1 MLMVS
6 SSTSGAMYLE
16 WKKELCTEHKD
27 GYLYQ
32 RIDAEV
38 WVCEIAA
45 PMQLFGEQKQALSST
60 AQPFWIQ
67 IYSATQCQ

>member
-16 WKKELCTEHKD
+16 WNKELCTKHE
-27 GYLYQ
+27 GGSLYQ

-38 WVCEIAA
+38 RVCETAA

-67 IYSATQCQ
+67 IYTAAQR